1 MLMSGKKQDQKVG
14 QVVAEDIT
22 VENLQDEQIV
32 EDVEV
37 SDEETEV
44 TSDVNADTVEESAD
58 AEKEVNGVEAEK
70 ATVNSIKKS
79 VSKKAEAPKTKAG
92 LINASYK
99 AMSQMT
105 KEELSSF
112 YDALVNIQEESV
124 SEEVSEEDT
133 TVSEETKV
141 EVKVDFQEDLNALVS
156 ENADLSEEFKDK
168 AAVIFEAAVKSKISE
183 EIDRLEVQY
192 QTELSEEVTQLKTE
206 LAEKVDGYLSYVIEQ
221 WMEDNKVAVE
231 IGLRA
236 EISESFINGLKG
248 LFEQHYVEV
257 PESKYNLVD
266 DLATKVNELEEQLNK
281 STEDNIK
288 LTESVSVLRRDQIIT
303 EATAGM
309 VEIDAAKLKNLVED
323 IDFESEA
330 TFTKKVTIVKESY
343 FKPKKT
349 QALDES
355 TEVATDEAGTLL
367 EASSPMSKYVTALS
381 RTTK

>member
-1 MLMSGKKQDQKVG
+1 MSGKKQDQKVG